1 MIAVSAGH
9 DDLNLDTALADG
21 ANQLMTR
28 AAVGQKVGR
37 RDKDALTRR
46 GEQRLI
52 KDTRPRGHAG
62 RGRAVDDEG
71 RGLAL
76 SFLRGEKLDVGEN
89 LAGGFEPVLDERGLK
104 ACDRRAFEAKH
115 RIAPARILLVPFEPV
130 IGEARAAQ
138 ETHLTVNDDDLA
150 VRAIV
155 DAGQCAPP
163 ETVIP
168 ADATPRRAQLLEVAV
183 PRSERAYRVE
193 READFN
199 ARARPLRQ
207 GLDESA
213 RDFAF
218 LKNARLKLNARPR

>member
-9 DDLNLDTALADG
+9 DDLNLDTALAYG

-76 SFLRGEKLDVGEN
+76 SFFLRGGTLGVGEN
-89 LAGGFEPVLDERGLK
+89 LAGGFEPVLCQPG
-104 ACDRRAFEAKH
+104 
-115 RIAPARILLVPFEPV
+115 PAAGVVWIVS
-130 IGEARAAQ
+130 ARAPPLPSSCGGKTLMSVGISQ
-138 ETHLTVNDDDLA
+138 EDSSQFST
-150 VRAIV
+150 
-155 DAGQCAPP
+155 
-163 ETVIP
+163 
-168 ADATPRRAQLLEVAV
+168 
-183 PRSERAYRVE
+183 
-193 READFN
+193 N
-199 ARARPLRQ
+199 AA
-207 GLDESA
+207 
-213 RDFAF
+213 
-218 LKNARLKLNARPR
+218 

>member
-9 DDLNLDTALADG
+9 DDLNLATALAYG
-21 ANQLMTR
+21 ANELMTR

-52 KDTRPRGHAG
+52 KDKRPRGHAG

-76 SFLRGEKLDVGEN
+76 SFFLRGEKLDVGEN

-104 ACDRRAFEAKH
+104 ARDRRAFEAKH
-115 RIAPARILLVPFEPV
+115 RIAPARVLLVPFEPV

-168 ADATPRRAQLLEVAV
+168 ADAPARRAQLLEVAV

-218 LKNARLKLNARPR
+218 LKNVRLKISA